1 MKPETPVRRGGLNV
15 FRANGKL
22 LIAGEYTVLD
32 GGLSFAVPTNLGQTL
47 EVKYLEVS
55 ENPKLIWEAFLED
68 GSLWFSVEFELNPLT
83 ILRSSDAKLASK
95 LLDIFQA
102 IENLNHNFFQS
113 QNRNIHCKTQLE
125 FPKNWGLG
133 SSSTLIY
140 LLAQFSGVDEFEL
153 NQLTFKTSGYDVAC
167 AEENQPILYQIE
179 ENQRQFEPIH
189 FQPKFLDKLHFVYLN
204 QKQDTQISV
213 SKIYKSKPKN
223 EKLVREISEIV
234 SKMIQVEELNEFENL
249 INQHENLLSAH
260 LEIPKVKDL
269 YFSDY
274 EGSVKS
280 LGAWG
285 GDFVMVTEREN
296 FRNYFSEKG
305 FKTIFSFREMV
316 LGY

>member
-1 MKPETPVRRGGLNV
+1 MKPETPVCRGGLNV

-22 LIAGEYTVLD
+22 LIAGEYTVLV

-95 LLDIFQA
+95 LLDILQA

-274 EGSVKS
+274 EGTVKS